1 MRQKKSPANSEA
13 NAVHQQN
20 TTLSLVQ
27 KLEWLQALAKTDPPL
42 RRSEI
47 TVAITLANMANA
59 KTGVCWPSLNTLAQ
73 STNADRRSVVRAIN
87 QLSRA
92 GFIQVERT
100 QGRSN
105 VYRLN
110 PTSDTDV
117 TPLVTPMSPTSDAS
131 VTPPVTPMSPKSMNE
146 SDKESVNQS
155 EQPQSDKHPQFWQA
169 GVKRAQVRECE
180 RRIDALVA
188 SGVELKTIVDGAN
201 RWMRYTRQSNSQPMT
216 PLKWLD
222 AEGWRD
228 QWQTEPVKKRRM
240 L

>member
-1 MRQKKSPANSEA
+1 MSEKESPPKRA
-13 NAVHQQN
+13 NAVQHDN

-27 KLEWLQALAKTDPPL
+27 KLQWLQALAKTDPPL
-42 RRSEI
+42 SRSEI

-59 KTGVCWPSLNTLAQ
+59 KTGICWPSLTTLAQ
-73 STNADRRSVVRAIN
+73 SANANRRSVVRAIN
-87 QLSRA
+87 QLSDA
-92 GFIQVERT
+92 GFIKVERT

-110 PTSDTDV
+110 PTSDTTV
-117 TPLVTPMSPTSDAS
+117 TPPVTPMSPTSDAS
-131 VTPPVTPMSPKSMNE
+131 VTPPVTPMSPKSINE
-146 SDKESVNQS
+146 SDKESFNQS
-155 EQPQSDKHPQFWQA
+155 EQPQSDKHPEFWQA
-169 GVKRAQVRECE
+169 GVQRLQVKACE
-180 RRIDALVA
+180 RRIDTLVA

-201 RWMRYTRQSNSQPMT
+201 RWMRYTGQTNSQPMT

>member
-1 MRQKKSPANSEA
+1 MSEKESPPKRA
-13 NAVHQQN
+13 NAVQQDN

-27 KLEWLQALAKTDPPL
+27 KLQWLQSLAKTDPPL
-42 RRSEI
+42 RRSEM

-59 KTGVCWPSLNTLAQ
+59 KTGVCWPSLNTLAI

-87 QLSRA
+87 QLSRS

-100 QGRSN
+100 LGRSN

-110 PTSDTDV
+110 PTSDTTVTPPV
-117 TPLVTPMSPTSDAS
+117 TPLSPTSDAS
-131 VTPPVTPMSPKSMNE
+131 VTPPVTPMSPKSIKQ
-146 SDKESVNQS
+146 SDKESFNQS
-155 EQPQSDKHPQFWQA
+155 EQPPSDKYPEFWQA
-169 GVKRAQVRECE
+169 GVQRVQVRECE
-180 RRIDALVA
+180 RRIDTLVA
-188 SGVELKTIVDGAN
+188 SGVELENIVDGAN
-201 RWMRYTRQSNSQPMT
+201 RWMRYTRQTNSQPMT